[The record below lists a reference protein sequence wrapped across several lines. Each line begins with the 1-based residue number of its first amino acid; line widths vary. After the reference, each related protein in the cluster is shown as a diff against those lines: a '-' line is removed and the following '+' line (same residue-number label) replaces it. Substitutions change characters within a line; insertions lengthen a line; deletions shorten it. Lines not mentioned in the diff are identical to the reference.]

1 MDEILVT
8 DDPMIDPEVVAD
20 GVPDAALRVVDRLDD
35 RPSDV
40 AVAGVAGLVVDVN
53 TPVSEALIAELPD
66 LEVIARAGVGF
77 ENIDVAAAAEHGVTV
92 TNVPEYCTDEVATHG
107 VALLLDCVRKVAEY
121 DRATADGAWAW
132 DDGRPIHRFPGT
144 TLGLVSYG
152 PIARRFHD
160 RLRGFDLDVIAYDP
174 YVDADEMADAGVRK
188 VSFEEVCRQA
198 DHVSLHAPLTEQT
211 EELIDADA
219 LDEMREHAVLVN
231 TARGGLIDESALADA
246 LRSGQ
251 IAAAGLDVR
260 CAEPPAPDD
269 PLRALDNC
277 LLSPH
282 AGWYSVEA
290 REELN
295 QTVARNLAAALD
307 GETPPD
313 RIDPELDWL

>member
-1 MDEILVT
+1 MS
-8 DDPMIDPEVVAD
+8 DDPMIDPDVIAEA
-20 GVPDAALRVVDRLDD
+20 VPDATVRVATLDD
-35 RPSDV
+35 ERTIV
-40 AVAGVAGLVVDVN
+40 EEGAGAGGLVVDVN
-53 TPVSEALIAELPD
+53 TPVPERVISQLPH
-66 LEVIARAGVGF
+66 LEIVARAGVGF
-77 ENIDVAAAAEHGVTV
+77 ENIDVKAAAQHGVTV

-121 DRATADGAWAW
+121 DRATADGEWAW

-144 TLGLVSYG
+144 TLGLVSFG

-174 YVDADEMADAGVRK
+174 YVDADEMAEAGVEK
-188 VSFEEVCRQA
+188 VDFDELLEQA
-198 DHVSLHAPLTEQT
+198 DHVSLHAPLTDQT
-211 EELIDADA
+211 EGLIDADA
-219 LDEMREHAVLVN
+219 LAAMRDHATLVN
-231 TARGGLIDESALADA
+231 TARGGLIDEAALADA
-246 LRSGQ
+246 LQRGD

-260 CAEPPAPDD
+260 RTEPPAADD

-277 LLSPH
+277 LVTPH

-295 QTVARNLAAALD
+295 RTVGRNLAAAFA

-313 RIDPELDWL
+313 RIDPDLDWL